1 MLAFL
6 ISENPPSL
14 KNPPYSPPHIGENL
28 QPSSDSASVHHH
40 RRPFLHFFERCV
52 PAIVTLKDEST
63 QCKTRNVEPI
73 LEEFIPLKKNC
84 EENEKSEVEEE
95 NDTKDKMNWMSSVRL
110 WNTDDYKNIDSEY
123 DQKQD
128 SVEQFIQV

>member
-1 MLAFL
+1 MGFNFFGQLMIFFPGFL
-6 ISENPPSL
+6 RSL
-14 KNPPYSPPHIGENL
+14 IN
-28 QPSSDSASVHHH
+28 
-40 RRPFLHFFERCV
+40 RFFLFCFIFLGDV
-52 PAIVTLKDEST
+52 AAIVTLKDEST
-63 QCKTRNVEPI
+63 RCKTRNVEPI

-84 EENEKSEVEEE
+84 EEDEKSEVEEE